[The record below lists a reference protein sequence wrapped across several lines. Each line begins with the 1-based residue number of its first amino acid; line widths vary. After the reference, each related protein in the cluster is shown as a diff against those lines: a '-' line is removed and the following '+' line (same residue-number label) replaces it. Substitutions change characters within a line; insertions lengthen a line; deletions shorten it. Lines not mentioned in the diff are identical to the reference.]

1 MSNAAKRILIASLGT
16 RGDVQPYVALANAL
30 VLQGAEV
37 TLSTGEGF
45 EDMIEQTG
53 AKARSL
59 PINYQTLLQSEEIQE
74 ALFSL
79 KGKIRAAKQNLA
91 LQKELTRCLWSI
103 TLDEQPDL
111 ILFNLKA
118 TVVTLAARRLGVP
131 ALPTALQPV
140 TAPTAEFPLPL
151 FGIPNLGAYFNR
163 KSYLAGRFLMKAGLA
178 SLIKPIKPEAEAE
191 FGMSG
196 ALMDGHW
203 PSGGMA
209 PALQAFSRALV
220 PTPEDWGDEN
230 IACGY
235 WLTEP
240 NAAYQP
246 PADLQQFLKD
256 GKAPVYLGFG
266 SMPSQDPEKLTA
278 TVLESLENTRQRAV
292 LATGWGG
299 LVKEKLS
306 SEMAD
311 RLFLIDKAPHS
322 WLFPR
327 CSAVVHHGGAGTT
340 HEALRWGKP
349 SLICPVF
356 GDQPFWGSRVHKIG
370 AGPAP
375 LPQKK
380 LTPEQ
385 LTAALKALEN
395 PKYQIGAE
403 KAAETMSKEPGSAG
417 TAKMLIGILKAGQK
431 APS

>member
-1 MSNAAKRILIASLGT
+1 MSIPAKRILIASLGT
-16 RGDVQPYVALANAL
+16 RGDVQPYVALAKEL

-45 EDMIEQTG
+45 EDMIEQVG
-53 AKARSL
+53 ARARPL
-59 PINYQTLLQSEEIQE
+59 PINYQTLLQSEDIQE

-151 FGIPNLGAYFNR
+151 FAIPDLGSYFNR
-163 KSYLAGRFLMKAGLA
+163 KSYLAGRFLMKVGLA
-178 SLIKPIKPEAEAE
+178 TLIKPIKPEAEAE

-203 PSGGMA
+203 PGGGMA
-209 PALQAFSRALV
+209 PALQAFSKALV
-220 PTPEDWGDEN
+220 PTPEDWSEEN

-235 WLTEP
+235 WLTETD
-240 NAAYQP
+240 AAYRP
-246 PADLQQFLKD
+246 PADLQQFLQD
-256 GKAPVYLGFG
+256 DSSPVYLGFG
-266 SMPSQDPEKLTA
+266 SMPSKDPEKLTK
-278 TVLESLENTRQRAV
+278 TVLASLKNTGQRAV

-299 LVKEKLS
+299 LVKENLPT
-306 SEMAD
+306 EMAD

-375 LPQKK
+375 LPQK
-380 LTPEQ
+380 Q
-385 LTAALKALEN
+385 LTTTQLTTALNALED
-395 PKYQIGAE
+395 PKYRVGAE
-403 KAAETMSKEPGSAG
+403 KAAETMSSEPGAAG
-417 TAKMLIGILKAGQK
+417 TARYLLGVLKTGQK
-431 APS
+431 SH